1 MQRYCK
7 ILRLPF
13 KTYNN
18 FLERAIQGKM
28 PALSELCLAKKL
40 EAQIFQDVIIIII
53 ADKPRLKYPY
63 SLAEPRKPFDGGG
76 P

>member
-1 MQRYCK
+1 
-7 ILRLPF
+7 
-13 KTYNN
+13 
-18 FLERAIQGKM
+18 M